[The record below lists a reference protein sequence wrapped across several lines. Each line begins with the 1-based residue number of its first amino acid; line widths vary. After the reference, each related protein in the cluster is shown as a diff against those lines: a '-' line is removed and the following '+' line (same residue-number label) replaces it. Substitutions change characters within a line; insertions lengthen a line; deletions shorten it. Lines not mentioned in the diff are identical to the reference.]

1 MFYLTL
7 LPSVA
12 HSGLEGLTGKK
23 GDRGSPGLQ
32 GPDGSSGTP
41 GSPGQ
46 PGELVYMGVTS
57 QNGQSWTFLSH
68 TSLKPIKF
76 MPETPRTLAYSVT
89 PHKYIK
95 YNLGDE
101 TDIMF

>member
-12 HSGLEGLTGKK
+12 CSGLEGLTGRK
-23 GDRGSPGLQ
+23 GDGGSPGPQ

-46 PGELVYMGVTS
+46 PGELVLMRLTS
-57 QNGQSWTFLSH
+57 QSGQSWTFLSH
-68 TSLKPIKF
+68 TLLKPIKF
-76 MPETPRTLAYSVT
+76 MPETRSTNMSL
-89 PHKYIK
+89 
-95 YNLGDE
+95 
-101 TDIMF
+101 